1 MHQNKL
7 IYYNTLLLVMLK
19 DKDVSN
25 IYAAS
30 LFKRYMKKIESARFD
45 KDIKDIFYDM
55 VMDYCFAISEFNINI
70 THH

>member
-1 MHQNKL
+1 
-7 IYYNTLLLVMLK
+7 MLK

-30 LFKRYMKKIESARFD
+30 LFKRYNEKIESARFD

-55 VMDYCFAISEFNINI
+55 VMDYCFAISEF
-70 THH
+70 